1 MLFASVDANAVAWC
15 YQYQRCKL
23 LTIRVYTMLLRREMA
38 FINAFLKL

>member
-1 MLFASVDANAVAWC
+1 MLFASVDANAGAWC